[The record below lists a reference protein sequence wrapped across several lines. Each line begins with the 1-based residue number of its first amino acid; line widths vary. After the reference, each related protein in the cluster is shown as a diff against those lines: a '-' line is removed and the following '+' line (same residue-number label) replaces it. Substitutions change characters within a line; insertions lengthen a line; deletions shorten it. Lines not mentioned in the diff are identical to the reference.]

1 MRAIEDDRAHLQ
13 QAGAGSEAAFL
24 ALVDRHHASLSRVAR
39 LWIDDA
45 ECAEALVQRTWL
57 ALLHRLGRF
66 DGQSSLKGWLCG
78 ALIREV
84 RMQLG
89 PEHEAAFELSREGH
103 AHAPAVDPER
113 FSPKGNRWEGHW
125 QKPPVPW
132 ADAAPGGAVT
142 LEQRQLI
149 EASLLRLPHSQRVV
163 VLLRDV
169 EGLSSHEVEDML
181 GASAELQ
188 HLLLHRAR
196 SSVRAALEQH
206 HAAAGAV

>member
-1 MRAIEDDRAHLQ
+1 MRVIEDERAHLR

-24 ALVDRHHASLSRVAR
+24 ALVDRHHAGLVRVAR

-45 ECAEALVQRTWL
+45 EHAEALVQRTWL

-66 DGQSSLKGWLCG
+66 DGNSSLKGWLCG
-78 ALIREV
+78 ALLREV

-89 PEHEAAFELSREGH
+89 PEHEAAFELNADAH

-113 FSPKGNRWEGHW
+113 FSPKGDRWEGHW

-132 ADAAPGGAVT
+132 TNAVPGSAVSAD
-142 LEQRQLI
+142 QRGVI
-149 EASLLRLPHSQRVV
+149 EGVLQRLPHGQRVV

-169 EGLSSHEVEDML
+169 EGLSSHEVEHML
-181 GASAELQ
+181 GANAELQ
-188 HLLLHRAR
+188 HLLLHRGR
-196 SSVRAALEQH
+196 SQVRAALERH
-206 HAAAGAV
+206 HAAGAV